1 MIIRW
6 ISDVRR
12 KLVRTLANAI
22 SATAT
27 RSLTRSVGLV
37 SGAAT
42 GGRHACPSALR
53 GVKPQYRR
61 LTGHPP
67 TEPAWV
73 CRAALPKSAHPGAKK
88 ALAQIWDAEE
98 KPHALAAVKAFS
110 AAYGAK
116 FPKAAS
122 KITAWPRSLSIRASS

>member
-1 MIIRW
+1 MCVEISEDLGERDQRGRDEIPHSISRARERRCHRW
-6 ISDVRR
+6 SPCSPFCF
-12 KLVRTLANAI
+12 A
-22 SATAT
+22 
-27 RSLTRSVGLV
+27 
-37 SGAAT
+37 
-42 GGRHACPSALR
+42 

-88 ALAQIWDAEE
+88 ALTQIWDAED

-116 FPKAAS
+116 FPKAAA

>member
-1 MIIRW
+1 M
-6 ISDVRR
+6 VA
-12 KLVRTLANAI
+12 TLA
-22 SATAT
+22 
-27 RSLTRSVGLV
+27 LLL
-37 SGAAT
+37 
-42 GGRHACPSALR
+42 CR
-53 GVKPQYRR
+53 GKAPVPPIDRP
-61 LTGHPP
+61 PP

>member
-1 MIIRW
+1 
-6 ISDVRR
+6 
-12 KLVRTLANAI
+12 
-22 SATAT
+22 
-27 RSLTRSVGLV
+27 
-37 SGAAT
+37 
-42 GGRHACPSALR
+42 
-53 GVKPQYRR
+53 

-88 ALAQIWDAEE
+88 ALAQIWGPED

-116 FPKAAS
+116 FPKAAT
-122 KITAWPRSLSIRASS
+122 KITDDREELLAFLRLPRRALGPSADNG